1 MILLCSA
8 RRFLY
13 AFWHPTNPSP
23 RPKNPVSPFPAT
35 HTKITPLS
43 LFLRARR
50 GAQKE
55 KITLSALFFSIRP
68 CDLADSPLSPFVAT
82 HPNFVPL
89 SPFVAT
95 HPKNASVSPLVATHF
110 LILTAP
116 LPVAGVTT
124 SLVPK
129 WNAIP
134 LFPLTSPPCYSS
146 NFQWQ
151 LSRTLLSCCRPSLA
165 LGSRRCLPP
174 RSACCRPSPLPT
186 NPSPKLLQPSP
197 NTRQRRKPAWMPISR
212 PGTFSISSAIL
223 SRTANP
229 STSNSAAANST
240 WSRCTP
246 RKTTTNFPSPA
257 DCSTTGWAL
266 RSFPAP
272 HSHKPAQCSTTTPT
286 TIKLISRK
294 CASPSCSCRTAT
306 GAKCFCSFT
315 VRPWSP

>member
-95 HPKNASVSPLVATHF
+95 HTKNASVSPLVATHF
-110 LILTAP
+110 LILNLP
-116 LPVAGVTT
+116 LPPGGTGT

-134 LFPLTSPPCYSS
+134 LFLLTSPPCYSS

-151 LSRTLLSCCRPSLA
+151 LSRTLLSCGQPS
-165 LGSRRCLPP
+165 
-174 RSACCRPSPLPT
+174 SAPPSPQSSSPRLPCC
-186 NPSPKLLQPSP
+186 P
-197 NTRQRRKPAWMPISR
+197 
-212 PGTFSISSAIL
+212 
-223 SRTANP
+223 
-229 STSNSAAANST
+229 
-240 WSRCTP
+240 
-246 RKTTTNFPSPA
+246 
-257 DCSTTGWAL
+257 
-266 RSFPAP
+266 
-272 HSHKPAQCSTTTPT
+272 
-286 TIKLISRK
+286 
-294 CASPSCSCRTAT
+294 
-306 GAKCFCSFT
+306 
-315 VRPWSP
+315 